1 MNKKTYLITL
11 EINSEL
17 EIEQLKKSILNN
29 KTEYDLVNLIL
40 LSEEG
45 FYNDDNPQKCPPYQS
60 TLRHHANILIKGDED
75 GGIDVYR
82 VKH

>member
-1 MNKKTYLITL
+1 MNKKSYLITI

-17 EIEQLKKSILNN
+17 EIEQLKKSIINN
-29 KTEYDLVNLIL
+29 KTEYDLENLIL

-60 TLRHHANILIKGDED
+60 TLRHHASILSKGDED
-75 GGIDVYR
+75 GGIDIYHI
-82 VKH
+82 KH